1 MEILRR
7 TEKKYCSAAMATA
20 IVIGFMF
27 IIAGM
32 KPLAKGLLLGTL
44 FSIINFVLIGEFLPK
59 RMFSS
64 RKKAFCAAFGSVIF
78 RYVLMSIPVVTALRY
93 PEYSLWTAIAGI
105 FMVQIMILTDHWRNS
120 FFSTDT
126 TRKDALWKN

>member
-1 MEILRR
+1 
-7 TEKKYCSAAMATA
+7 MATA

-44 FSIINFVLIGEFLPK
+44 FSIINFVLIGEILPK

-78 RYVLMSIPVVTALRY
+78 RYVLMAVPVIIALKY
-93 PEYSLWTAIAGI
+93 AEYNVWSAIVGI
-105 FMVQIMILTDHWRNS
+105 FMIQIMILTDHWRNS

-126 TRKDALWKN
+126 RRKDALWKN